1 MKTGF
6 HAETKEMKME
16 EMIEAISDEI
26 VEMGENEESRAVGG
40 VEMGEMSDFPLCH
53 ADQSSKNEVSRCGEN
68 GEGETVDS
76 EESRVIGEMNDGTE
90 GAEMRESSSWSSV
103 ETNKNDVFMPVGV
116 KMWRIVNGVKED
128 KYRDPAS

>member
-16 EMIEAISDEI
+16 EMIEAISEVEI

-53 ADQSSKNEVSRCGEN
+53 ADQSSKNEVSRYGEN

-76 EESRVIGEMNDGTE
+76 EVQSHWGDE
-90 GAEMRESSSWSSV
+90 
-103 ETNKNDVFMPVGV
+103 
-116 KMWRIVNGVKED
+116 
-128 KYRDPAS
+128 